1 MTRSLVSVVVP
12 TYNRAYCLARTLD
25 SILCQTHSDFEV
37 ILVDD
42 GSTDDTRGM
51 VRSGYGQDARI
62 KYDYQENR
70 GVSAARNRGFQ
81 LAQGN
86 YVALLDSDDTWEPWK
101 LQLQLACL
109 RHCPEIGMVWT
120 DMVAIGPDG
129 KILNRNYLRSMYGA
143 YRWFGSRELFSR
155 FYPLACVAPDLTA
168 VVGNGSLSTG
178 DIFSQMV
185 MGNLVHTSTVLL
197 RRERLSKV
205 RGFNEELRVSG
216 EDYDFHLRTCREGP
230 VGFVDLATIHY
241 QTGMPDRLTR
251 PVYKL
256 HAATNCLRT
265 ILPALK
271 NDRNRI
277 RLPPAMIRSRLAE
290 VHDWIGEVSME
301 MGLAANARRHLL
313 ASLRQDPM
321 QPRVLRLLALSALP
335 FGLSVSARK
344 LFRSVKSRFRRA
356 PSHLSNHAAS
366 FAEATSQGT

>member
-1 MTRSLVSVVVP
+1 MIRSLVSVVVP

-25 SILCQTHSDFEV
+25 SILCQTHSDFEI

-42 GSTDDTRGM
+42 GSTDDTRAM
-51 VRSGYGQDARI
+51 VRSRYGQDARI
-62 KYDYQENR
+62 KYDYQENC

-120 DMVAIGPDG
+120 DMEAIGPDG
-129 KILNRNYLRSMYGA
+129 NVLNRKYLRSMYGA

-155 FYPLACVAPDLTA
+155 FYPLTCVAPDLTS

-178 DIFSQMV
+178 GIFSQMV

-197 RRERLSKV
+197 RRERLLEV
-205 RGFNEELRVSG
+205 RGFNEELEPIG

-230 VGFVDLATIHY
+230 VGFVDLATIRY

-251 PVYKL
+251 SAHNLPTAKN
-256 HAATNCLRT
+256 ALRT
-265 ILPALK
+265 ILPALEH
-271 NDRNRI
+271 DRSRI
-277 RLPPAMIRSRLAE
+277 RLPPEMIRARLAE
-290 VHDWIGEVSME
+290 LHGWIGDASLEL
-301 MGLAANARRHLL
+301 GLASNARRHFL
-313 ASLRQDPM
+313 ASLRHEPL
-321 QPRVLRLLALSALP
+321 QPRTLRLLALSVLP
-335 FGLSVSARK
+335 FGLGPMARK
-344 LFRSVKSRFRRA
+344 LYRHVKSRFRRA
-356 PSHLSNHAAS
+356 AS
-366 FAEATSQGT
+366 QLAPESLVKTSPLGN